1 MQNDNIQENTSSE
14 NCAPEG
20 AEKYSGIKAQPAEQY
35 PEGGG
40 ATENGQNA
48 LPAAADDAAVRFTD
62 VTFSYEENA
71 APAIKNLSFSVKK
84 GEFLA
89 VIGHNGSGKST
100 LARLTNALLL
110 PDKGKVTVF
119 GMDTAE
125 GRNPVEIRRRAGI
138 VFQNPDNQMVA
149 SIIEDDVAF
158 GPENL
163 GVEREEIGRRIDWA
177 LKAVGMEAYRTG
189 TPSRLS
195 GGQKQRIAIAGVLA
209 IKPDIIILDEST
221 AMLDPRGRREV
232 MSVVTRLNKEEGMT
246 VILITHFMEEALLA
260 DRTIV
265 MNRGEIVME
274 GTPADIFLHSERL
287 EAYNLSLPRIGRICK
302 MLQRAGIPVADCLTP
317 ETLAKEIAT
326 AADNAGAKKRSLPY
340 IPAPIAEN
348 KHEWDIDVKDLT
360 FTYSAKSP
368 FAQKALRG
376 INLHIDEGE
385 FFGIIGQTGSG
396 KSTLVQ
402 HLNALIKL
410 PQAEKKY
417 RPKKLKKGEPA
428 PVLPQIHVGQ
438 FDLSDKKCD
447 FVKLRESVG
456 MVFQYPEYQLFAETV
471 FADVSFGLKNF
482 RKGITKEETEAAV
495 RDALEI
501 VGLSYEEVKDKSP
514 FDLSG
519 GQKRRVAIAGV
530 IVTRPHILILD
541 EPAAGLD
548 PLGKQEIMQLLH
560 KLHREWCRT
569 VIIVSHDMDEIAD
582 NCTKAAVIS
591 KGEAADCAQPRIL
604 FSRAEELSALG
615 LDIPLTAKACQ
626 QLKTYGYDIDTDFT
640 CEDFAAKVISL
651 FQGGENNA

>member
-1 MQNDNIQENTSSE
+1 MQNKKKNEG
-14 NCAPEG
+14 APEG
-20 AEKYSGIKAQPAEQY
+20 APTEENLKAPAGENTPAEQAD
-35 PEGGG
+35 G
-40 ATENGQNA
+40 ADGNE
-48 LPAAADDAAVRFTD
+48 DAVIFD
-62 VTFSYEENA
+62 GVTFSYNEQPV
-71 APAIKNLSFSVKK
+71 PAVSNLSLRVKN

-89 VIGHNGSGKST
+89 IIGHNGSGKST
-100 LARLTNALLL
+100 LARLINGLLL
-110 PDKGKVTVF
+110 PDSGKVTVF
-119 GMDTAE
+119 GLDTSE
-125 GRNPVEIRRRAGI
+125 GKNPVAIRRRAGI

-158 GPENL
+158 GPENI
-163 GVEREEIGRRIDWA
+163 GIEREEIGRRIDWA
-177 LKAVGMEAYRTG
+177 LKAVGMEEFRTG

-232 MSVVTRLNKEEGMT
+232 MGVVSRLNREEGMT

-274 GTPADIFLHSERL
+274 GTPTEIFMHSERL

-302 MLQRAGIPVADCLTP
+302 RLQGAGIAVADCLSP
-317 ETLAKEIAT
+317 EDLADEIA
-326 AADNAGAKKRSLPY
+326 AEVEKSGAKHNSSAY
-340 IPAPIAEN
+340 IPAPIAQN
-348 KHEWDIDVKDLT
+348 AHEWDIDVSDLT

-368 FAQKALRG
+368 FASKALSG

-385 FFGIIGQTGSG
+385 FFGIIGHTGSG

-410 PQAEKKY
+410 PQAQKKY
-417 RPKKLKKGEPA
+417 RPKKPKKGQAA
-428 PVLPQIHVGQ
+428 PVLPQITVGP
-438 FDLSDKKCD
+438 FNLADKKCN
-447 FVKLRESVG
+447 FLKLRESVG

-471 FADVSFGLKNF
+471 FADVAFGLKNF
-482 RKGITKEETEAAV
+482 RNGISAEETEAAV
-495 RDALEI
+495 RDAIEM

-530 IVTRPHILILD
+530 IVSRPHILILD

-548 PLGKQEIMQLLH
+548 PLGKQEIMELLH
-560 KLHREWCRT
+560 KIHREWCST
-569 VIIVSHDMDEIAD
+569 VIVVSHDMDEIAD
-582 NCTKAAVIS
+582 NCTRAAVIS
-591 KGEAADCAQPRIL
+591 EGAVADCASPREL
-604 FSRAEELSALG
+604 FKKAEELTSLG
-615 LDIPLTAKACQ
+615 LDVPLTAKACAR
-626 QLKTYGYDIDTDFT
+626 LSEHGVEIDTDFT
-640 CEDFAAKVISL
+640 CEDFADKVISL
-651 FQGGENNA
+651 FEGGEADA